1 VPQRRFQHIVDNI
14 SGRIAAGQLRPGDR
28 VPSARQITREWG
40 VAMATA
46 TRALTVLGDK
56 GLVSARPGVG
66 TVVASRPTRVLR
78 EPRTRDEELTAQRIV
93 AAAIA
98 VADSEGIGAV
108 SMRRVAIDLGVP
120 TMALYRHVRGKNNL
134 LVLMA
139 DAVLGEALLP
149 TRRPAGWQEQLA
161 LVARL
166 QWSLYRE
173 HPWMVRVISLTRPGL
188 MPNGMAHT
196 EWALRAVD
204 GLGLDTNTMLHVAV
218 ALFGFVRGSAM
229 TLDMQAEAEQ
239 ETGLTDEQ
247 WIDSQDAA
255 FNRLFASGRY
265 PTIKLVTTA
274 PVDLTP
280 QSLFE
285 FGLKRL
291 LDGYAAL
298 FEAAR
303 TAS

>member
-1 VPQRRFQHIVDNI
+1 VAERRFQRIVDDI
-14 SGRIAAGQLRPGDR
+14 GSRIASGQLRPGER
-28 VPSARQITREWG
+28 VPSARQITRDWG

-56 GLVSARPGVG
+56 GLVSARPGIG
-66 TVVASRPTRVLR
+66 TVVASRATRPTR
-78 EPRTRDEELTAQRIV
+78 EPRPRGEELSAVRIV
-93 AAAIA
+93 SAAIEI
-98 VADSEGIGAV
+98 ADSEGFAAV

-139 DAVLGEALLP
+139 DAVLGETPLP
-149 TRRPAGWQEQLA
+149 NRRPAGWREQLEF
-161 LVARL
+161 VARL
-166 QWSLYRE
+166 QWLLYRR
-173 HPWMVRVISLTRPGL
+173 HPWMVRVISLTRPSL

-196 EWALRAVD
+196 EWALHAVD
-204 GLGLDTNTMLHVAV
+204 SLGLDTNTMLHVAV

-239 ETGLTDEQ
+239 ESGLTDEQ
-247 WIDSQDAA
+247 WIESQDAA
-255 FNRLFASGRY
+255 FTRLFASGRY
-265 PTIKLVTTA
+265 PTIEVVTTA

-280 QSLFE
+280 ESLFE
-285 FGLKRL
+285 FGLQRL

-298 FEAAR
+298 LE
-303 TAS
+303 THVT

>member
-1 VPQRRFQHIVDNI
+1 
-14 SGRIAAGQLRPGDR
+14 
-28 VPSARQITREWG
+28 
-40 VAMATA
+40 MATA

-108 SMRRVAIDLGVP
+108 SMRRVAIDLGVA
-120 TMALYRHVRGKNNL
+120 TMALYRYVRGKNNL

-139 DAVLGEALLP
+139 DAVLGERPLP
-149 TRRPAGWQEQLA
+149 TTRAAGWREQLE

-173 HPWMVRVISLTRPGL
+173 HPWMVRVISLTRPNL

-204 GLGLDTNTMLHVAV
+204 SLGLDTNTMLHVAV

-247 WIDSQDAA
+247 WIESQDAA
-255 FNRLFASGRY
+255 FTRLFASGRY
-265 PTIKLVTTA
+265 PTIEVVTTA

-280 QSLFE
+280 GSLFE
-285 FGLKRL
+285 FGLQRM

-298 FEAAR
+298 LEVAPAVSASNRRGSAPIAR
-303 TAS
+303 AVLSVSI